1 MQSWGVQKQDKKDIM
16 SNNNF
21 DEKKEYLLCK
31 EKDKHNKRKKNMM
44 AEKLELVMDIESMP

>member
-1 MQSWGVQKQDKKDIM
+1 M

-31 EKDKHNKRKKNMM
+31 EKDIHNKRKKTSVNPTISDT
-44 AEKLELVMDIESMP
+44 K